1 MNKIDSLFLLIKS
14 LNASEKR
21 QIKLNMGRK
30 NAQYLKLWNVLEKL
44 KTYKSEEVRA
54 RLGDTPVSKHLAF
67 HKNYLFNLILKHL
80 SFSESDAHSD
90 TDIQRLTIY
99 SDILIRKN
107 QIPEAMSML
116 ERARV
121 LCYRLEKPFFLPEI
135 LLRKMYILEL
145 NGKPQDAAQHQV
157 LNGEYLEILN
167 TLRYETL
174 FHAIRFEANSRDR
187 LPERE
192 AREFLT
198 ELEKLPI
205 ETLGG
210 YSLKQFYFLS
220 ILCLNVLGQFE
231 KAMDFADRL
240 IGLILA
246 PNGLNP
252 EKKGRELLLALYDK
266 GKLSVHLRDETKL
279 GECLDALRGYHTT
292 GEREEF
298 LQKRLLL
305 LLFPAWL
312 LLGKNRTYPPFEGFS
327 LTGSWAGLIERMSPR
342 ENQEIL
348 DFSLAIFYQ
357 RQDFGRL
364 LKVISF
370 CESHE
375 TCFLHP
381 PEMRARFRLMEG
393 VALLFRG
400 ETDVVF
406 SRIGS
411 FLKTPHFTTLPSKIR
426 SLLREMGNAGKLE
439 PGQDNERL
447 NRLYEQVL
455 PFAHLN

>member
-21 QIKLNMGRK
+21 HIKLNMGRK

-54 RLGDTPVSKHLAF
+54 KLGENMVSKHLAF

-99 SDILIRKN
+99 SDILMRKN
-107 QIPEAMSML
+107 LIPEAMGML
-116 ERARV
+116 ERARA
-121 LCYRLEKPFFLPEI
+121 LCYRSEKPFFLPEI

-145 NGKPQDAAQHQV
+145 NGKPQDAALHKV
-157 LNGEYLEILN
+157 LSDEYVEILN

-187 LPERE
+187 LPEKE
-192 AREFLT
+192 AREFLHQ
-198 ELEKLPI
+198 LEKLPT
-205 ETLGG
+205 ETLAG
-210 YSLKQFYFLS
+210 YSLKQYYFLS
-220 ILCLNVLGQFE
+220 ILCLKVLGNYK
-231 KAMDFADRL
+231 KAMELADQL
-240 IGLILA
+240 IDQIKA
-246 PNGLNP
+246 PTGLNQ

-266 GKLSVHLRDETKL
+266 VKLSVHLDSEAKL
-279 GECLDALRGYHTT
+279 GECLDALIGYHTT
-292 GEREEF
+292 EEREEF

-312 LLGKNRTYPPFEGFS
+312 VLGKNRPFKQFEGFS
-327 LTGSWAGLIERMSPR
+327 LTGSWSGLISRMSPR
-342 ENQEIL
+342 ENQEIM
-348 DFSLAIFYQ
+348 DFSLAIFYK
-357 RQDFGRL
+357 RKDFGRL

-370 CESHE
+370 CESNESNFVHQP
-375 TCFLHP
+375 F
-381 PEMRARFRLMEG
+381 MRARFRLMEG
-393 VALLFRG
+393 VALLHQG
-400 ETDVVF
+400 ETEVVL

-411 FLKTPHFTTLPSKIR
+411 FLKIPQFGTLPSEIR
-426 SLLREMGNAGKLE
+426 SLVKEIGNAGKMD
-439 PGQDNERL
+439 PIQAQPWM
-447 NRLYEQVL
+447 NRLYERVL
-455 PFAHLN
+455 PYAVLP